1 MFVSIFQSL
10 GGIWKNRSRSSC
22 IFRWT
27 SKRLYSLNLRRNN
40 YANGSTL
47 FGQCQL
53 FLSWKITEAICKML
67 TKVDVILVADWGTRP
82 NTEGDHT
89 ISQRFRNALQ
99 RQSNLQPFLLSV
111 RCEIGIVSLLERTP
125 RKRWYQILRVK

>member
-1 MFVSIFQSL
+1 
-10 GGIWKNRSRSSC
+10 
-22 IFRWT
+22 
-27 SKRLYSLNLRRNN
+27 
-40 YANGSTL
+40 
-47 FGQCQL
+47 
-53 FLSWKITEAICKML
+53 ML

-89 ISQRFRNALQ
+89 IAQRFRNALQ

-125 RKRWYQILRVK
+125 RKR